1 MLDIF
6 VLEEDYFQQARL
18 EDAIHKSKQIYIL
31 RIGKVDL
38 YDKPNQLLERITERG
53 SHLLFFLDIGSDS
66 DVEGGILVAQQ
77 IRERDPYAS
86 IVFITAH
93 PELLPST
100 FQYRLA
106 ALDFIDK
113 NLPDNEYEDRIISD
127 IGLALSKNGLSQ
139 IECAFTVDTKNATI
153 QVPFHKILYFETSPT
168 VHKVILHTTEEQIE
182 FYGQLSK
189 IVKQDC
195 RLYKCHKSFV
205 VNPENIVRLDKE
217 LGIIY
222 FENGEYAWFQ
232 KLNKKRLLL
241 RCLFQNPWQFDVYSI
256 FVLKCYF
263 LIMTKFEYFMTSMKN
278 LIFDA
283 ILFDVKNLRRFF
295 YYEV

>member
-1 MLDIF
+1 MLDYF

-18 EDAIHKSKQIYIL
+18 EDAIHSLNQIYIL

-38 YDKPNQLLERITERG
+38 YDKPQSIIRAYLRKRG

-113 NLPDNEYEDRIISD
+113 NLPDIEYEDRIISD

-139 IECAFTVDTKNATI
+139 IECAFTIDTKNATI

-168 VHKVILHTTEEQIE
+168 V
-182 FYGQLSK
+182 S
-189 IVKQDC
+189 
-195 RLYKCHKSFV
+195 
-205 VNPENIVRLDKE
+205 
-217 LGIIY
+217 
-222 FENGEYAWFQ
+222 
-232 KLNKKRLLL
+232 
-241 RCLFQNPWQFDVYSI
+241 
-256 FVLKCYF
+256 
-263 LIMTKFEYFMTSMKN
+263 
-278 LIFDA
+278 
-283 ILFDVKNLRRFF
+283 
-295 YYEV
+295 

>member
-38 YDKPNQLLERITERG
+38 YDKPNQLLERITE
-53 SHLLFFLDIGSDS
+53 DIGSDS

-113 NLPDNEYEDRIISD
+113 NLPDIEYEDRIISD

-139 IECAFTVDTKNATI
+139 IECAFTIDTKNATI

-189 IVKQDC
+189 VVKQDC

-217 LGIIY
+217 LGVIY
-222 FENGEYAWFQ
+222 FENGESCLVSKAKQ
-232 KLNKKRLLL
+232 KEIVAKMLVPK
-241 RCLFQNPWQFDVYSI
+241 
-256 FVLKCYF
+256 
-263 LIMTKFEYFMTSMKN
+263 SM
-278 LIFDA
+278 A
-283 ILFDVKNLRRFF
+283 V
-295 YYEV
+295 

>member
-1 MLDIF
+1 M
-6 VLEEDYFQQARL
+6 Y
-18 EDAIHKSKQIYIL
+18 Y
-31 RIGKVDL
+31 GKGFALTV
-38 YDKPNQLLERITERG
+38 
-53 SHLLFFLDIGSDS
+53 FLDIATDS
-66 DVEGGILVAQQ
+66 DIEGEYWLLNRFVS
-77 IRERDPYAS
+77 RDPYAS

-113 NLPDNEYEDRIISD
+113 NLPDIEYEDRIISD

-139 IECAFTVDTKNATI
+139 IECAFTIDTKNATI

-189 IVKQDC
+189 VVKQDC

-217 LGIIY
+217 LGVIY
-222 FENGEYAWFQ
+222 FENGSHAWFQ
-232 KLNKKRLLL
+232 
-241 RCLFQNPWQFDVYSI
+241 S
-256 FVLKCYF
+256 
-263 LIMTKFEYFMTSMKN
+263 
-278 LIFDA
+278 
-283 ILFDVKNLRRFF
+283 
-295 YYEV
+295 

>member
-113 NLPDNEYEDRIISD
+113 NLPDIE
-127 IGLALSKNGLSQ
+127 LALSKNGLSQ
-139 IECAFTVDTKNATI
+139 IECAFTIDTKNATI

-189 IVKQDC
+189 VVKQDC

-217 LGIIY
+217 LGVIY
-222 FENGEYAWFQ
+222 FENGESCLVSKAKQ
-232 KLNKKRLLL
+232 KEIVAKRLV
-241 RCLFQNPWQFDVYSI
+241 P
-256 FVLKCYF
+256 K
-263 LIMTKFEYFMTSMKN
+263 SM
-278 LIFDA
+278 A
-283 ILFDVKNLRRFF
+283 G
-295 YYEV
+295 

>member
-113 NLPDNEYEDRIISD
+113 NLPDIEYEDRIISD

-139 IECAFTVDTKNATI
+139 IECAFTIDTKNATI

-182 FYGQLSK
+182 FYGSLSQIEK
-189 IVKQDC
+189 SDP
-195 RLYKCHKSFV
+195 RLFKCHKSFL
-205 VNPENIVRLDKE
+205 VNPENIIKLDKST
-217 LGIIY
+217 GTVY
-222 FENGEYAWFQ
+222 FENGGVCYVS
-232 KLNKKRLLL
+232 KLKLKKLLERISL
-241 RCLFQNPWQFDVYSI
+241 
-256 FVLKCYF
+256 
-263 LIMTKFEYFMTSMKN
+263 
-278 LIFDA
+278 
-283 ILFDVKNLRRFF
+283 
-295 YYEV
+295 

>member
-1 MLDIF
+1 M
-6 VLEEDYFQQARL
+6 
-18 EDAIHKSKQIYIL
+18 
-31 RIGKVDL
+31 
-38 YDKPNQLLERITERG
+38 
-53 SHLLFFLDIGSDS
+53 
-66 DVEGGILVAQQ
+66 VAQQ

-113 NLPDNEYEDRIISD
+113 NLPDIEYEDRIISD

-217 LGIIY
+217 LGVIY
-222 FENGEYAWFQ
+222 FENGESCLVSKAKQ
-232 KLNKKRLLL
+232 KEIVAKRLV
-241 RCLFQNPWQFDVYSI
+241 P
-256 FVLKCYF
+256 K
-263 LIMTKFEYFMTSMKN
+263 SM
-278 LIFDA
+278 A
-283 ILFDVKNLRRFF
+283 V
-295 YYEV
+295 

>member
-31 RIGKVDL
+31 RIGKVNL

-113 NLPDNEYEDRIISD
+113 NLPDIEYEDRIISD
-127 IGLALSKNGLSQ
+127 IGLVLSKNGLSQ

-153 QVPFHKILYFETSPT
+153 QVPFHKILYFETSP
-168 VHKVILHTTEEQIE
+168 TEEQIE

-217 LGIIY
+217 LGVIY
-222 FENGEYAWFQ
+222 FENGESCLVSKAKQ
-232 KLNKKRLLL
+232 KEIVAKMLVPK
-241 RCLFQNPWQFDVYSI
+241 PMAV
-256 FVLKCYF
+256 
-263 LIMTKFEYFMTSMKN
+263 
-278 LIFDA
+278 
-283 ILFDVKNLRRFF
+283 
-295 YYEV
+295 

>member
-18 EDAIHKSKQIYIL
+18 EDAIQKSKQIYIL
-31 RIGKVDL
+31 RIGKVNL

-153 QVPFHKILYFETSPT
+153 QVPFHK
-168 VHKVILHTTEEQIE
+168 VILHTTEEQIE

-205 VNPENIVRLDKE
+205 VNPENIVKLDKE
-217 LGIIY
+217 LGVIY
-222 FENGEYAWFQ
+222 FENGESCLVSKDKQ
-232 KLNKKRLLL
+232 KEIVAKMLVPK
-241 RCLFQNPWQFDVYSI
+241 PMAV
-256 FVLKCYF
+256 
-263 LIMTKFEYFMTSMKN
+263 
-278 LIFDA
+278 
-283 ILFDVKNLRRFF
+283 
-295 YYEV
+295 

>member
-38 YDKPNQLLERITERG
+38 YDKPNQLLECITERG

-66 DVEGGILVAQQ
+66 DIEGGILVAQQ

-113 NLPDNEYEDRIISD
+113 NLPNNEYEDRIISD

-139 IECAFTVDTKNATI
+139 IECAFTVDTKKATI

-217 LGIIY
+217 LGVIY
-222 FENGEYAWFQ
+222 FENGESCLVSKAKQ
-232 KLNKKRLLL
+232 KEIIAKMLVSK
-241 RCLFQNPWQFDVYSI
+241 PMAV
-256 FVLKCYF
+256 
-263 LIMTKFEYFMTSMKN
+263 
-278 LIFDA
+278 
-283 ILFDVKNLRRFF
+283 
-295 YYEV
+295 